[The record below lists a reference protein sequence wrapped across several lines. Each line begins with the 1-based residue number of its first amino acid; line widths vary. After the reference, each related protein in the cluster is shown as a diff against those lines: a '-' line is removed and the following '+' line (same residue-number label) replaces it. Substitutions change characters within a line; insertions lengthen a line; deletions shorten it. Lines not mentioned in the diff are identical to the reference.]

1 MKNWLMDAGIGP
13 SRIRL
18 AQGMNWLHVNASVW
32 EAERLMRTEYHI
44 FEHTM
49 TRTLQVAC
57 HEYHLPAHISKLVD
71 FVTPTVHFDAKV
83 KAREPHKR
91 VNKGPIKSKRQE
103 NIDSLDVNEVESIR
117 PGFAATVGTALGS
130 LPKQGATLA
139 EDEVSAQLENCDRQI
154 TPDCLRSLY
163 QFSPGTSA
171 QASNS
176 YGIVEYTPQS
186 FLPGDLDKFF
196 TNFSTKQIGQR
207 PKLNSVDGGVL
218 INYNQSFETNGES
231 DLDLQVA
238 MTLIYPQTVT
248 LFQVGDLIEG
258 ASFNNF
264 LDSIDGSYC
273 TFEGGDDPT
282 QDAIYP
288 DPPDGYIGPDNCGGY
303 SATKVISTSY
313 SYNEADVTP
322 AYANRQ
328 CQEYMKL
335 GLQGVTVLYSSGD
348 YGVAGNLG
356 RCIDP
361 ATGNYTATNAST
373 GIFNPS
379 FPGTCPYITSVGA
392 TQVPNNT
399 NIVRV
404 LASGNANAS
413 TTQPEQACETVIH
426 SGGGFSN
433 FFSMPQYQAS
443 AVHTYWTQHTPPYGS
458 SRFNNSQRTRGF
470 PDVSANGANY
480 VIAVDGNYSL
490 VYGTSAS
497 APMFGSLITLINEER
512 IKAGKSS
519 VGFLNNVL
527 YQHPEY
533 VLPSLLVSPRIW
545 LTCCRMMKDVTTG
558 SNQGCGT
565 KGFSA
570 VEGWD
575 PLTGLGTPIFPKMM
589 EVFMGLP

>member
-1 MKNWLMDAGIGP
+1 MAHDCTILTLNRKEDVLTVKNWLTESGIGLN
-13 SRIRL
+13 RVKL
-18 AQGMNWLHVNASVW
+18 AQGMNWLYVNATIH
-32 EAERLMRTEYHI
+32 EAERLMRTEY
-44 FEHTM
+44 FMFQHTM
-49 TRTLQVAC
+49 TRTPQIAC
-57 HEYHLPAHISKLVD
+57 HEYHLPQHISKLVD
-71 FVTPTVHFDAKV
+71 FITPTVHFDAKV
-83 KAREPHKR
+83 KPREPHKR
-91 VNKGPIKSKRQE
+91 VNKGPILQKHKRQE
-103 NIDSLDVNEVESIR
+103 NINAVDPDGVPEVR
-117 PGFAATVGTALGS
+117 PGFAATIGSSLGS

-139 EDEVSAQLENCDRQI
+139 EDDVTAELEKCDTQI
-154 TPDCLRSLY
+154 TPDCLRTLY

-171 QASNS
+171 ESQNS

-186 FLPGDLDKFF
+186 YLPGDLDKFF
-196 TNFSTKQIGQR
+196 TNFSSKQIGQR
-207 PKLNSVDGGVL
+207 PTLESIDGGVL
-218 INYNQSFETNGES
+218 INYNQSFDTNGEA
-231 DLDLQVA
+231 DLDLQIA
-238 MTLIYPQTVT
+238 MSLIYPQTVT
-248 LFQVGDLIEG
+248 LYQVGDLIEG

-264 LDSIDGSYC
+264 LDAVDGSYC
-273 TFEGGDDPT
+273 TFEGGDDAS

-288 DPPDGYIGPDNCGGY
+288 DPPDGYIGPANCGGY

-356 RCIDP
+356 RCVDP
-361 ATGNYTATNAST
+361 TTGNYTATNAST
-373 GIFNPS
+373 GVFNPS

-404 LASGNANAS
+404 LAAANASAANANAA
-413 TTQPEQACETVIH
+413 TATQPEQACETVIH

-433 FFSMPQYQAS
+433 FFTMPDYQAS
-443 AVHTYWTQHTPPYGS
+443 AVHTYWANHAPPYGS
-458 SRFNNSQRTRGF
+458 DRFNNSQRTRGF

-497 APMFGSLITLINEER
+497 APMFGSLVTLINEER

-527 YQHPEY
+527 YQHPE
-533 VLPSLLVSPRIW
+533 
-545 LTCCRMMKDVTTG
+545 
-558 SNQGCGT
+558 
-565 KGFSA
+565 
-570 VEGWD
+570 
-575 PLTGLGTPIFPKMM
+575 
-589 EVFMGLP
+589 